1 MSGMELTLC
10 VVICY
15 AERKKSWKT
24 SGVAVIIISKQRT
37 SSAFMTDKDHKSTQ
51 INSSVKHGADESKE
65 NFDPIF
71 ISEQQ
76 FDRAAR
82 YIVDLKRGLIDFLK
96 KPKRTTI
103 VNFPIELDDGSVKSF
118 QGYRVIHN
126 RVFGPGKGGI
136 RYHPEVTREEVV
148 SLAKLM
154 TWKCALVNIPFGGAK
169 GGVVCDPKSLSD
181 GELRRITRRFTS
193 ELFDVIGPHK
203 DIPAPDLY
211 TSEQTMAWIFDT
223 YDVLH
228 PGYNNRPVV
237 TGKPIEMGG
246 SYGRIEATGNGCVYA
261 TERFLSKALI
271 PDRLEIAG
279 ARIVVQGFGDVG
291 SVAAKAFCRRGGRII
306 AVSDSQGGIYREDGL
321 DPDEVEQYKAVH
333 GTVVGMPN
341 TMTISNAELLELECD
356 ILMPAALGSQIHG
369 GNANNVK
376 ARLVVEAANNPTT
389 PQADDILYQK
399 NIHVLPDIL
408 VNAGGVTVSYYE
420 WVQNQANE
428 QWDLDE
434 ITEKLKAKMYKAVDE
449 VFNRWQSFV
458 VGEEPPAKGE
468 EESGQSHQAP
478 DFRTVA
484 LIIAIERVTKATL
497 MRGIWP

>member
-1 MSGMELTLC
+1 MSDNEHS
-10 VVICY
+10 
-15 AERKKSWKT
+15 KSHT
-24 SGVAVIIISKQRT
+24 
-37 SSAFMTDKDHKSTQ
+37 
-51 INSSVKHGADESKE
+51 NSSVKHKAEESGE
-65 NFDPIF
+65 NLDPVY

-82 YIVDLKRGLIDFLK
+82 HIVDLKKGLIEFLK

-118 QGYRVIHN
+118 EGFRVVHN

-148 SLAKLM
+148 ALAKLM

-169 GGVVCDPKSLSD
+169 GGVICDPKSLSE

-193 ELFDVIGPHK
+193 ELFDIIGPHV

-211 TSEQTMAWIFDT
+211 TSEQTMAWIYDT
-223 YDVLH
+223 YDILH
-228 PGYNNRPVV
+228 PGSNNRPIV

-246 SYGRIEATGNGCVYA
+246 SYGRYEATGNGAVYA
-261 TERFLSKALI
+261 TERFLSKALL

-279 ARIVVQGFGDVG
+279 ARIVIQGFGDVG
-291 SVAAKAFCRRGGRII
+291 AVAAKAFFRRGGCVI
-306 AVSDSQGGIYREDGL
+306 AVSDSQGGIYREEGL
-321 DPDEVEQYKAVH
+321 DPDKVEEYKAEH

-341 TMTISNAELLELECD
+341 TMSLSNKELLELQCD
-356 ILMPAALGSQIHG
+356 ILVPAALGNQIHG

-399 NIHVLPDIL
+399 GIHVLPDIL

-428 QWDLDE
+428 QWDLEE

-449 VFNRWQSFV
+449 VFKRWQSFV
-458 VGEEPPAKGE
+458 VGEEPLAKGE
-468 EESGQSHQAP
+468 ETAIRGSNAP
-478 DFRTVA
+478 NFRTIA

>member
-1 MSGMELTLC
+1 MSD
-10 VVICY
+10 
-15 AERKKSWKT
+15 KKHKT
-24 SGVAVIIISKQRT
+24 SGKHAPANTTVIVDS
-37 SSAFMTDKDHKSTQ
+37 
-51 INSSVKHGADESKE
+51 E
-65 NFDPIF
+65 NLDPVY
-71 ISEQQ
+71 ISELQ

-82 YIVDLKRGLIDFLK
+82 YIVDLKKGLIDFLK

-103 VNFPIELDDGSVKSF
+103 VNFPVELDDGSVKSF
-118 QGYRVIHN
+118 EGFRVIHN

-169 GGVVCDPKSLSD
+169 GGVVCDPKALSE

-223 YDVLH
+223 YDILH

-246 SYGRIEATGNGCVYA
+246 SYGRIDATGNGCVYA

-279 ARIVVQGFGDVG
+279 ARIVIQGFGDVG
-291 SVAAKAFCRRGGRII
+291 SVAARAFYRRGARVI
-306 AVSDSQGGIYREDGL
+306 AVSDSQGGIYRDEGL
-321 DPDEVEQYKAVH
+321 DPDEVERYKAEH
-333 GTVVGMPN
+333 RTVVGMPG
-341 TMTISNAELLELECD
+341 TLSLTNAELLELECD
-356 ILMPAALGSQIHG
+356 ILMPAAVGNQIHG
-369 GNANNVK
+369 GNANNIK
-376 ARLVVEAANNPTT
+376 ARLIVEAANNPTT
-389 PQADDILYQK
+389 PMADDILYQK
-399 NIHVLPDIL
+399 GIHVLPDIL

-428 QWDLDE
+428 QWDLEE
-434 ITEKLKAKMYKAVDE
+434 ITEKLKNKMYHAVDD
-449 VFNRWQSFV
+449 VFSRWQSFV
-458 VGEEPPAKGE
+458 VGEEPAATGNATAK
-468 EESGQSHQAP
+468 QRPHAP
-478 DFRTVA
+478 DFRTIA
-484 LIIAIERVTKATL
+484 MIIAIERVTKATL
-497 MRGIWP
+497 IRGIWP